1 VLVAKRVMVGM
12 LAGVVATAA
21 AFVAPAFGASE
32 QQVRIAK
39 RPPLA
44 VRGTGSFTPSAADPR
59 LAALFARGGCD
70 AGSFRFT
77 PAETRRDNRAVTV
90 AVRAQ
95 TNRGI
100 DTTHLAT
107 SSAPTVG
114 LAPIAYNLGMS
125 VGWKR
130 FAVSGDLAKIDL
142 AGMPGSRSSADLAV
156 SYAGKRF
163 TGSVKAAADRP
174 MANTPRLVED
184 MPSYSVDLG
193 GSYSLTRNIDVT
205 AGVRYRSDR
214 ERFVRLDDDRRDSQA
229 VYLGTAF
236 RF

>member
-1 VLVAKRVMVGM
+1 
-12 LAGVVATAA
+12 
-21 AFVAPAFGASE
+21 
-32 QQVRIAK
+32 
-39 RPPLA
+39 
-44 VRGTGSFTPSAADPR
+44 
-59 LAALFARGGCD
+59 
-70 AGSFRFT
+70 
-77 PAETRRDNRAVTV
+77 
-90 AVRAQ
+90 
-95 TNRGI
+95 
-100 DTTHLAT
+100 
-107 SSAPTVG
+107 

-130 FAVSGDLAKIDL
+130 FAVSGDLARVDL
-142 AGMPGSRSSADLAV
+142 AGMPGSRSSADVAV

-174 MANTPRLVED
+174 LANTPRLVED
-184 MPSYSVDLG
+184 APSYSVDLG

-214 ERFVRLDDDRRDSQA
+214 ERFVRLEDDRRDSQA